1 MTETEKKGGVR
12 YVRPPN
18 LWLDGTFKEP
28 DEQKV
33 LAAEVAAL
41 MVDNDMLDLDSI
53 EAQTTE
59 MESWP
64 WRTLDIMK
72 RGIMEKKVTSRNI
85 GEIAAKE
92 KTETQNA
99 KIEAQHFPILDTTWT
114 AEEVARDFG
123 ENFIKLSCGDD
134 VLQAALVNES
144 IDKLEEMASVAHREL
159 LRARRKSFLLNK
171 AVDKAHRLLE
181 GRALEF
187 MDQPHDK

>member
-1 MTETEKKGGVR
+1 MTENEKKGGVR

-18 LWLDGTFKEP
+18 LWLDGTFKET
-28 DEQKV
+28 DDRKV
-33 LAAEVAAL
+33 LATEVAAL

-53 EAQTTE
+53 DAQTTE

-64 WRTLDIMK
+64 WHTLDIMK

-85 GEIAAKE
+85 GEIAANNE
-92 KTETQNA
+92 KVAEEDNNA
-99 KIEAQHFPILDTTWT
+99 ITWT

-144 IDKLEEMASVAHREL
+144 IDKLEEMASVAHRDL
-159 LRARRKSFLLNK
+159 LRARRKSFLLEK
-171 AVDKAHRLLE
+171 AVEKAHRLLE